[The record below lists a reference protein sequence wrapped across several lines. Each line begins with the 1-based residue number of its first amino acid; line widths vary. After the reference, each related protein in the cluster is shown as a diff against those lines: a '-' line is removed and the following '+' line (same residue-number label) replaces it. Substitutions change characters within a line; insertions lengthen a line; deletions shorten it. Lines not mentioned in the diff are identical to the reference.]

1 MRARVRAFLIAAA
14 FTATACDAVL
24 GINLPAGDSPD
35 GATPG
40 SGDVGTEAGAPVL
53 DGGADGTVPT
63 PPHEPGPDATSPLD
77 APAGDTPDAPSGI
90 DAPVTGNDA
99 EAGPPPVCSPSADYQ
114 SDPNN
119 CGRCGHDC
127 GGSTC
132 LAGKCQPY
140 VVQDGQDY
148 TDGLYVDSTGIY
160 WISEVYDELLHCPIT
175 GCASKPATV
184 AAQGSPIELV
194 LANGVAFWESDQNT
208 TSSLQSIPIANLGG
222 AVVPF
227 ISRPGQMRS
236 LAFDG
241 ADVFW
246 TEAPNGQWQTYRCP
260 ASGCTSATPVFSDA
274 VSAMV
279 SDGTHLVWI
288 SGSIGLK
295 VCTKANCHAQVLIPS
310 GFASSNDLVLHDG
323 VAYVA
328 DNAELGTQT
337 GSITACPITATSC
350 TVGNVAK
357 GVPVAGGIAVDDSGI
372 YWVGDVTEDAGS
384 NTTET
389 LGTIY
394 TCPLTGCPAS
404 GPSVVIDGQVGGVG
418 FLAVYGSQIYFTGG
432 GSGSPNVMAIA
443 KP

>member
-1 MRARVRAFLIAAA
+1 MRASVRAVLIAV
-14 FTATACDAVL
+14 TLGLPACDAVL
-24 GINLPAGDSPD
+24 GINLPSGDLPD
-35 GATPG
+35 GALPG
-40 SGDVGTEAGAPVL
+40 ASAEGGALVL
-53 DGGADGTVPT
+53 DAGSDGTVD
-63 PPHEPGPDATSPLD
+63 PPPNGNGPDATTPTD
-77 APAGDTPDAPSGI
+77 APTGDTPDAPSGT
-90 DAPVTGNDA
+90 DAKASNLDGAV
-99 EAGPPPVCSPSADYQ
+99 EAGPPPVCSPSVDYQ
-114 SDPNN
+114 TDPNN

-127 GGSTC
+127 GGATC

-148 TDGLYVDSTGIY
+148 TDGLFVDSTGIY

-175 GCASKPATV
+175 GCAAKPATV
-184 AAQGSPIELV
+184 SAQGSPIEFV
-194 LANGVAFWESDQNT
+194 VSSGVAFWESDQST
-208 TSSLQSIPIANLGG
+208 TSSLQSIPITNLGG
-222 AVVPF
+222 AVAPF

-260 ASGCTSATPVFSDA
+260 AAGCASGTPVFSDA
-274 VSAMV
+274 VSAMI

-295 VCTKANCHAQVLIPS
+295 VCTKANCHPQVLIPS
-310 GFASSNDLVLHDG
+310 GFASSNDLVLHNG

-337 GSITACPITATSC
+337 GSITSCSITATSC
-350 TVGNVAK
+350 TVGNIAK
-357 GVPVAGGIAVDDSGI
+357 GVPVAGGIAVDDSGV
-372 YWVGDVTEDAGS
+372 YWVGDDTIDAGN
-384 NTTET
+384 NTSAT

-404 GPSVVIDGQVGGVG
+404 GPQVVIDGQVGGVG
-418 FLAVYGSQIYFTGG
+418 YIAVYGSQIYFTGG
-432 GSGSPNVMAIA
+432 GSSSPNVMAIA